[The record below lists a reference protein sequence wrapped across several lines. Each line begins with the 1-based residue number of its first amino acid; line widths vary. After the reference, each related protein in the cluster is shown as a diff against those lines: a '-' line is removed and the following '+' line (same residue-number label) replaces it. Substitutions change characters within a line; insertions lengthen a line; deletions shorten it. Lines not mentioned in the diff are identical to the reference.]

1 MKCNRLFQAALPMVL
16 ACGPMFAQD
25 VFELHGYVR
34 AGVGR
39 SSNGGELASFYLPG
53 CINNPSG
60 GPGYRLGNE
69 QDNYLEL
76 AMDVRAYEKGDTNFK
91 LHFRPTFRQW
101 NDARDASVDAG
112 GNVDGSH
119 SATQNQMVFLR
130 EAWGEV
136 NGVLGSSDLLKD
148 ATLWAGRRFY
158 QRHDSHMLDFY
169 YWNNSGDGVG
179 IENINVGLGKLS
191 YAYIQADR
199 NNVDGGWNGG
209 LTGGAHFPGT
219 VQSDVYNYNGK
230 VVVGSHDF
238 RWSGLSPWQG
248 ASFTLGFQ
256 YNEPSVR
263 KGTGSESFNNIG
275 RRFHLVYTQSNI
287 LGGDNKVYL
296 TKGDGST
303 FWNWYNPEVNTKNNW
318 WMVMDNFFIQPTK
331 EFGLGVVALRRVQ
344 NEDDSQP
351 GHRDMTWDSIG
362 VRPVWFFTKH
372 ISLAAEVGYDR
383 FKVSGDGSP
392 ADGQNRSMLKKTLAL
407 QFSPQSSWWSRPVL
421 RLFVTRANWNKYA
434 TAWGRPS
441 ALGVFSDAQS
451 QAGTTFGAQ
460 IEAWW

>member
-1 MKCNRLFQAALPMVL
+1 MKCNRLLQAAVIMAL
-16 ACGPMFAQD
+16 ASGSMFAQD
-25 VFELHGYVR
+25 IFEFHGYMR

-39 SSNGGELASFYLPG
+39 SSNGGEQASFYLPG
-53 CINNPSG
+53 AINNPSG

-69 QDNYLEL
+69 QDNYIEL
-76 AMDVRAYEKGDTNFK
+76 AMDVRAYEKGTSSFK

-112 GNVDGSH
+112 GNVDFSH

-130 EAWGEV
+130 EAWGEA
-136 NGVLGSSDLLKD
+136 NGVLGDSAMLKD

-158 QRHDSHMLDFY
+158 QRHDVHMIDYY

-179 IENINVGLGKLS
+179 LENVNVGLGKLS
-191 YAYIQADR
+191 YAYIQQDR
-199 NNVDGGWNGG
+199 NNVDGGW
-209 LTGGAHFPGT
+209 GAGHFPGA
-219 VQSDVYNYNGK
+219 VQTDVFNFNGK
-230 VVVGSHDF
+230 VVVGAHDL

-248 ASFTLGFQ
+248 ASITLGFQ

-263 KGTGSESFNNIG
+263 KSTPPSASNNNVG
-275 RRFHLVYTQSNI
+275 RRFHLEYQQSNI
-287 LGGDNKVYL
+287 LGGDNKIYI

-318 WMVMDNFFIQPTK
+318 WMVMDNLFIQPTK
-331 EFGLGVVALRRVQ
+331 QFGMGVVAIHRVQ
-344 NEDDSQP
+344 NEDSSQP
-351 GHRDMTWDSIG
+351 GHRDMVWNSIG
-362 VRPVWFFTKH
+362 ARPVWFFTKH
-372 ISLAAEVGYDR
+372 ISLAAEIGYDQ
-383 FKVSGDGSP
+383 FKVSGDGSG

-434 TAWGRPS
+434 TAWGTPS
-441 ALGVFSDAQS
+441 GLGVFQNS